1 MARKAKAV
9 LCRELNKPVVVEEIE
24 VESPRRD
31 EVMIKIS
38 ACGVCH
44 SDLSATNGTI
54 PFPPPLVLGHEG
66 AGVVVEVGEGVTE
79 LKMGEHVVSSF
90 VSMCGRCRYCV
101 TGRPELCDQAAKALY
116 TLPDGTLRTRDAA
129 GSPLNVFS
137 ACGVMAEYAT
147 LHVDNVVKIQGDMPL
162 DRAALLSCGV
172 MTGVGAVF
180 NTARMAPGSSVV
192 VFGAGGVGLN
202 VIQGC
207 AIAGAAAILTV
218 DTQDNKLEMAKS
230 FGATHALNAKKEDN
244 IVKSLKKLTGG
255 GPDYAFECIGLG
267 SVVADAY
274 RSLRKGG
281 TAVVIGV
288 ARGEDI
294 TSVRT
299 SSLTFE
305 EKTLT
310 GSYFG
315 SGRPREDFPKLIN
328 MYRMGR
334 LKLDELITRTYP
346 VSEAP
351 QAFEDLVAGRNAR
364 GMILFNP

>member
-1 MARKAKAV
+1 MTRKAKAV
-9 LCRELNKPVVVEEIE
+9 LCRNLNQPVVVEEIE
-24 VESPRRD
+24 VESPRAG
-31 EVMIKIS
+31 EVMIQVS

-66 AGVVVEVGEGVTE
+66 AGVVVEVGDGVSE
-79 LKMGEHVVSSF
+79 LKAGDHVVSSF

-101 TGRPELCDQAAKALY
+101 TGNPQLCDQAAKALY
-116 TLPDGTLRTRDAA
+116 TLPDGTTRARDAQGNA
-129 GSPLNVFS
+129 LNVFS

-147 LHVDNVVKIQGDMPL
+147 LHVDNVVKIREDMPL

-180 NTARMAPGSSVV
+180 NTARVAPGSSAV

-207 AIAGAAAILTV
+207 AIAGATTIVAV
-218 DTQDNKLEMAKS
+218 DTQDNKLELARR
-230 FGATHALNAKKEDN
+230 FGATHTLQPTREDN
-244 IVKSLKKLTGG
+244 IVRALKKLTGG

-267 SVVADAY
+267 TVVADAY
-274 RSLRKGG
+274 RALRKGG

-288 ARGEDI
+288 ARGEDT

-299 SSLTFE
+299 ASLTFE

-315 SGRPREDFPKLIN
+315 SARPRDDFPRLID
-328 MYRMGR
+328 MYRAGK
-334 LKLDELITRTYP
+334 LKLDELITRTYTID
-346 VSEAP
+346 EAP
-351 QAFEDLVAGRNAR
+351 RAFEDLAQGRNAR
-364 GMILFNP
+364 GVILM

>member
-9 LCRELNKPVVVEEIE
+9 LCRELDKPVVVEQIEI
-24 VESPRRD
+24 ESPRRD
-31 EVMIKIS
+31 EVMIQVS

-79 LKMGEHVVSSF
+79 LQVGDHVVSSF

-101 TGRPELCDQAAKALY
+101 TGRPELCDQAARALY
-116 TLPDGTLRTRDAA
+116 TLPDGTTRTRDSS
-129 GSPLNVFS
+129 GNPLNVFS

-147 LHVDNVVKIQGDMPL
+147 LHVDNVVKIRADMPL
-162 DRAALLSCGV
+162 DRAALVSCGV

-180 NTARMAPGSSVV
+180 NTARVRPGSSAV

-207 AIAGAAAILTV
+207 AIAGATTIIAV

-230 FGATHALNAKKEDN
+230 FGATHTLNAKNEDN
-244 IVKSLKKLTGG
+244 IVRSLKKLTAG

-267 SVVADAY
+267 RVVADAY
-274 RSLRKGG
+274 RALSKGG

-288 ARGEDI
+288 ARGDDT

-299 SSLTFE
+299 ASLTFE

-315 SGRPREDFPKLIN
+315 SARPREDFPKLIE
-328 MYRMGR
+328 MYRSGK
-334 LKLDELITRTYP
+334 LKLDELITRTYTID
-346 VSEAP
+346 EAV
-351 QAFEDLVAGRNAR
+351 QAFEDLAAGKNAR
-364 GMILFNP
+364 GMIVM

>member
-1 MARKAKAV
+1 MTRKAKAV
-9 LCRELNKPVVVEEIE
+9 LCRDLNQPVVVEEIE
-24 VESPRRD
+24 VESPRAG
-31 EVMIKIS
+31 EVMIQVS

-66 AGVVVEVGEGVTE
+66 AGVVVEVGDGVSE
-79 LKMGEHVVSSF
+79 LKVGDHVVSSF

-101 TGRPELCDQAAKALY
+101 TGNPQLCDQAAKALY
-116 TLPDGTLRTRDAA
+116 TLPDGTTRARDAQ
-129 GSPLNVFS
+129 GSALNVFS

-147 LHVDNVVKIQGDMPL
+147 LHVDNVVKIREDMPL

-180 NTARMAPGSSVV
+180 NTARVVPGSSAV

-207 AIAGAAAILTV
+207 AIAGATTIVAV
-218 DTQDNKLEMAKS
+218 DTQDNKLEMARR
-230 FGATHALNAKKEDN
+230 FGATHTLQSTREDN
-244 IVKSLKKLTGG
+244 IVRALKKLTGG

-267 SVVADAY
+267 AVVSDAY
-274 RSLRKGG
+274 RALRKGG
-281 TAVVIGV
+281 TVVVIGV
-288 ARGEDI
+288 ARGEDM

-299 SSLTFE
+299 ASLTFE

-315 SGRPREDFPKLIN
+315 SARPRDDFPRLIE
-328 MYRMGR
+328 MYRAGK
-334 LKLDELITRTYP
+334 LKLDELITRTYKID
-346 VSEAP
+346 EAP
-351 QAFEDLVAGRNAR
+351 QAFEDLAQGRNAR
-364 GMILFNP
+364 GVILM

>member
-9 LCRELNKPVVVEEIE
+9 LCRELNKPVVVEDIE
-24 VESPRRD
+24 VESPRRG
-31 EVMIKIS
+31 EVMIKVS

-66 AGVVVEVGEGVTE
+66 AGVIVEVGDGVTE
-79 LKMGEHVVSSF
+79 LKVGDHVVSSF

-116 TLPDGTLRTRDAA
+116 TLPDGTTRTRDAS
-129 GSPLNVFS
+129 GNTLNVFS

-147 LHVDNVVKIQGDMPL
+147 LHVDNVVKIRDDMPL
-162 DRAALLSCGV
+162 DRAALVSCGV
-172 MTGVGAVF
+172 ATGVGAVF
-180 NTARMAPGSSVV
+180 NTARVAPGSSVV

-207 AIAGAAAILTV
+207 AIAGATTIVAI
-218 DTQDNKLEMAKS
+218 DTQGNKLEMAKS
-230 FGATHALNAKKEDN
+230 FGATHTLNAKQEEN
-244 IVKSLKKLTGG
+244 IVRTLKKLTGG

-274 RSLRKGG
+274 RALRKGG

-288 ARGEDI
+288 ARGEET

-299 SSLTFE
+299 ASLTFE

-315 SGRPREDFPKLIN
+315 SARPREDFPKLID
-328 MYRMGR
+328 MYRSGK
-334 LKLDELITRTYP
+334 LKLDELITRTYTID
-346 VSEAP
+346 EAA
-351 QAFEDLVAGRNAR
+351 QAFEDLAQGRNAR
-364 GMILFNP
+364 GVIVP

>member
-1 MARKAKAV
+1 MSRKSKAV
-9 LCRELNKPVVVEEIE
+9 VCRELNQPVVVEEIE
-24 VESPRRD
+24 VESPRRN
-31 EVMIKIS
+31 EVMIKLA

-66 AGVVVEVGEGVTE
+66 SGVVVEIGDGVTE
-79 LKMGEHVVSSF
+79 LKVGDHVVSSF

-116 TLPDGTLRTRDAA
+116 TLPDGTVRTRDAA
-129 GSPLNVFS
+129 GNSLNVFS

-147 LHVDNVVKIQGDMPL
+147 LHVDNVVKIREDMPL
-162 DRAALLSCGV
+162 DRAALVSCGV

-180 NTARMAPGSSVV
+180 NTARVEPGCSTV

-207 AIAGAAAILTV
+207 AIAGATTIIAV
-218 DTQDNKLEMAKS
+218 DTQDHKLELAKT
-230 FGATHALNAKKEDN
+230 FGATHVLNAKKEEN
-244 IVKSLKKLTGG
+244 VVKSLKKLTGG
-255 GPDYAFECIGLG
+255 GPEYAFECIGLG

-288 ARGEDI
+288 ARGEDT

-299 SSLTFE
+299 ASLTFE

-315 SGRPREDFPKLIN
+315 SGRPRDDFPRLID
-328 MYRMGR
+328 MYRAGR
-334 LKLDELITRTYP
+334 LRLDELITRTYTID
-346 VSEAP
+346 EAP
-351 QAFEDLVAGRNAR
+351 QAFDDMAAGRNAR
-364 GMILFNP
+364 GVILFS